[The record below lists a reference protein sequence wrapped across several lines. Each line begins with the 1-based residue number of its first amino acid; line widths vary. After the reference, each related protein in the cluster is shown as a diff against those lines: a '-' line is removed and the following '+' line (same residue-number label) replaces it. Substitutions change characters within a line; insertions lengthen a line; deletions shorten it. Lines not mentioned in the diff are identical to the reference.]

1 MRKQSEVRARYHEC
15 WDRLWLHRYE
25 TRGGRRTQP
34 NMARH
39 IRAKLGAS
47 AKTPLEPFEVSHL
60 EGMVAALS
68 WALGGEEV
76 SDT

>member
-1 MRKQSEVRARYHEC
+1 MRKQSEVRDRYHEC

-25 TRGGRRTQP
+25 TSGRRRVQP

-47 AKTPLEPFEVSHL
+47 AKKPLEPSEVSRL
-60 EGMVAALS
+60 EGMVATLS